1 MPPLRGVRVVEM
13 AGLAPSPFCGMILA
27 DFGASVTVVNRTSPT
42 YEPDVL
48 SRGKRSIALDLKRPE
63 GVAVV
68 RAMCKN
74 ADVLIEPFRAGVME
88 RMKLGPDELLEDN
101 PSLIYARLTGY
112 GQSGPHARRAGH
124 DINYLALSGL
134 LSRLGRKDEK
144 PSPPINLLADFA
156 GGGLMCAMG
165 IMAAL
170 LDRTKTGRGQ
180 LIDANMVEGA
190 AYLGSW
196 VFKTQD
202 TPIFGNPRGENLLDS
217 GAHNYDTF
225 RTKDGMF
232 MAVGSLEPQFYAALL
247 QGLGI
252 AEEDDLPVDMEDL
265 KRKISEVFLTRTRD
279 EWATVFEEIDACV
292 TPVLE
297 LDEAKTWQHH
307 VERGAFAKSQQG
319 QLDPIPAPRLLSSM
333 PDPSSIV
340 SRRCPVQG
348 EDTREVLAEIG
359 FGAAAV
365 EDLIEK
371 GAVKCAATR
380 SKL

>member
-297 LDEAKTWQHH
+297 LDEAKKWQHH

>member
-68 RAMCKN
+68 RAMCER
-74 ADVLIEPFRAGVME
+74 ADILIEPFRAGVME

-101 PSLIYARLTGY
+101 PGLIYARLTGY
-112 GQSGPHARRAGH
+112 GQSGPFSRRAGH

-134 LSRLGRKDEK
+134 LSRLGRKDEN
-144 PSPPINLLADFA
+144 PIAPINLLADFA

-170 LDRTKTGRGQ
+170 LERAQTGKGQ
-180 LIDANMVEGA
+180 VIDANMVEGA

-202 TPIFGNPRGENLLDS
+202 TPIFGNPRGENLLDT

-225 RTKDGMF
+225 RTKDGKF
-232 MAVGSLEPQFYAALL
+232 MAVGSLEPQFYARLL
-247 QGLGI
+247 HGLGI
-252 AEEDDLPVDMEDL
+252 SDDDLADDEKNL
-265 KRKISEVFLTRTRD
+265 KGRISEIFLTRTRD
-279 EWATVFEEIDACV
+279 EWASVFEEIDACV

-297 LDEAKTWQHH
+297 LDEAKELGHH
-307 VERGAFAKSQQG
+307 VERGAFAKNQQG

-333 PDPSSIV
+333 SDPSSIV
-340 SRRCPVQG
+340 SRRSPVQG
-348 EDTREVLAEIG
+348 EDTREVLAELG
-359 FGAAAV
+359 FSAAAV
-365 EDLIEK
+365 EDLIQKE
-371 GAVKCAATR
+371 AVKCTATR
-380 SKL
+380 AKL